1 MNHDAFE
8 SRRDGSNKRCKV
20 ARRFSHGTVR
30 TKFVNGNKETIIVDM
45 ENFVNI
51 PNTGS
56 DSIYIMNIQAF
67 GHKWNMSIDL
77 DGRQVRIFFKCYGDI
92 PEANSLI
99 AKTRFRSKEA
109 IERFVIKGNHRNCV
123 NLQRR
128 QVIENELND
137 DGTFTFEIDIE
148 VTTATAKRVVWYPEL
163 NIYNNDIAKK
173 LYRSIDETSDVTFL
187 VGQPKKE
194 IKAHKNVLAVQARD
208 LYDLV
213 ITEEQSSSSR
223 NGTEIIL
230 TKTDASAFEAL
241 VRFCYIGTIP
251 QLNTESS
258 DDKNEAK
265 TKDILLM
272 ADQFGCKDLKLYIES
287 FIVENILL
295 PSKAASLLLL
305 ADSHSCALL
314 KEASMNLCLAESNTV
329 MTSSHDDW
337 NKLKESN
344 DLLVELLLQSSSGL
358 SNTKYSS
365 VVTNG
370 DGTVNDADGFDV
382 TSLRQRLQKY
392 QLDVDGSKEM
402 LLQRWKDHC
411 GGNNH

>member
-1 MNHDAFE
+1 MFLLY
-8 SRRDGSNKRCKV
+8 KQ
-20 ARRFSHGTVR
+20 
-30 TKFVNGNKETIIVDM
+30 
-45 ENFVNI
+45 EN
-51 PNTGS
+51 
-56 DSIYIMNIQAF
+56 
-67 GHKWNMSIDL
+67 
-77 DGRQVRIFFKCYGDI
+77 
-92 PEANSLI
+92 
-99 AKTRFRSKEA
+99 
-109 IERFVIKGNHRNCV
+109 
-123 NLQRR
+123 
-128 QVIENELND
+128 
-137 DGTFTFEIDIE
+137 
-148 VTTATAKRVVWYPEL
+148 
-163 NIYNNDIAKK
+163 
-173 LYRSIDETSDVTFL
+173 
-187 VGQPKKE
+187 
-194 IKAHKNVLAVQARD
+194 
-208 LYDLV
+208 DLV
-213 ITEEQSSSSR
+213 ITGKQSSSSR

-344 DLLVELLLQSSSGL
+344 DLLAERLLQSSSGL

-365 VVTNG
+365 VISNG
-370 DGTVNDADGFDV
+370 DDTVNDFDGLNV
-382 TSLRQRLQKY
+382 TSLRERLRKY

-402 LLQRWKDHC
+402 LLLCDT
-411 GGNNH
+411 NH